1 MLITQTTA
9 GNQTMNFPVILQLLG
24 TFRVED
30 ENDYD
35 YEIWLKDVLVYS
47 PKVDTPE
54 SFIVLLNHQK
64 S

>member
-1 MLITQTTA
+1 VLITQTTA

-35 YEIWLKDVLVYS
+35 YEI
-47 PKVDTPE
+47 
-54 SFIVLLNHQK
+54 
-64 S
+64 